1 MTITNQERGGNALE
15 LFRTGLA
22 PFVQR
27 EFANAHQ
34 DKALAEARRLLPA
47 DDRINGTRAIT
58 QWDAAV
64 LLKVMWDA

>member
-1 MTITNQERGGNALE
+1 MAITNEERVGKARE

-22 PFVQR
+22 PFVER

-34 DKALAEARRLLPA
+34 DKTLAEARRLLPA
-47 DDRINGTRAIT
+47 DDRINGTRAIA